1 MENKKTITA
10 ITILI
15 IIIVAVIGIIIYV
28 NKFKQNQLKMLT
40 EESNKL
46 LQQNLIE
53 NEINEEIK
61 TAKDYAKVEKT
72 IKEYLIDVK
81 NIYVKI
87 QELQDDINSEKI
99 FSVDKLKNHNL
110 EDIDKEIEEKRNKS
124 KKYLEECKEKIEEKA
139 IMEVIE
145 SVEFSS
151 KEEYYIELYKSV
163 MLSDSMK
170 IQLSNMEEKI
180 EKCKDDLY
188 DKLTITS
195 NIKQFLKENSKYW
208 FIKNDKIVFTSNNVI
223 VQYYDLIN
231 KLNS

>member
-28 NKFKQNQLKMLT
+28 NKFKQNQLKILT

-46 LQQNLIE
+46 LQQSLIE
-53 NEINEEIK
+53 NEIDEEIK
-61 TAKDYAKVEKT
+61 TNKDYAKVEKT
-72 IKEYLIDVK
+72 IKEYLIGIK
-81 NIYVKI
+81 NIYVKM
-87 QELQDDINSEKI
+87 QELQNDINSENV

-124 KKYLEECKEKIEEKA
+124 KEYLEECKKKTEEKA
-139 IMEVIE
+139 IMEAIE

-151 KEEYYIELYKSV
+151 KKEYYIELYKSV

-170 IQLSNMEEKI
+170 IQLSDMEEKI
-180 EKCKDDLY
+180 EKSKDDLY

-208 FIKNDKIVFTSNNVI
+208 SIKNDKIVFTSNNVI